1 MRKFRKIN
9 KGFILTVIVV
19 GILVIYL
26 VQLEIQRNKEKPE
39 IQKMCESYIDYV
51 NKYNNS
57 TNSNTNYDDLEK
69 TIKSELNDYIINNEY
84 AKTSEAQNIVSYS
97 ELCSDN
103 KVQIKSRNVNKVKK
117 YVFDGNQVA
126 VTLKTTLEIE
136 KTNTDGSI
144 DKTSNDFED
153 IITLMKENGRWKIC
167 NSELTYPNEISSSV
181 DYIQEDF
188 IY

>member
-69 TIKSELNDYIINNEY
+69 TIKL
-84 AKTSEAQNIVSYS
+84 
-97 ELCSDN
+97 
-103 KVQIKSRNVNKVKK
+103 
-117 YVFDGNQVA
+117 
-126 VTLKTTLEIE
+126 
-136 KTNTDGSI
+136 
-144 DKTSNDFED
+144 
-153 IITLMKENGRWKIC
+153 
-167 NSELTYPNEISSSV
+167 
-181 DYIQEDF
+181 
-188 IY
+188 